1 MGRHYRRM
9 KLFDRS
15 TWSPTLSRVAAGFA
29 IGLAGAGL
37 IYTAAA
43 TSAGLIAES
52 FTTVES
58 ARHGRAVEFNDGLAR
73 ASAERT
79 SLLDRCERLQGTKRR
94 ACISVVNTRQKRAAS
109 E

>member
-1 MGRHYRRM
+1 MN
-9 KLFDRS
+9 LFDRS
-15 TWSPTLSRVAAGFA
+15 TWNPTLSRVAAGFA

-43 TSAGLIAES
+43 TSAGLIADS
-52 FTTVES
+52 FTTAET

-73 ASAERT
+73 ASARRE
-79 SLLDRCERLQGTKRR
+79 SLLAQCERLNGAKRR
-94 ACISVVNTRQKRAAS
+94 ICVSVANARHKRAVGDPA